1 MLKLFVGKIFGFQRK
16 IEVLEEQIE
25 HLRWDMAFGMWTRE
39 AFLQFCQIMPR
50 GMRILAFI
58 DLDQIHVLN
67 EEYGYAE
74 VDRRVKSTFSVPF
87 RRSDIVARWYSGDEI
102 VILFDSDLEWA
113 ESKISELQESAQV
126 QELTFH
132 YALGE
137 WEVGKSG
144 IEELVEELSTIHAIF
159 SGSAPPEVIE
169 RIIKHQISGRII
181 VVVLILLESVLSIDQ
196 QKRLRHNRKGINEQR
211 VLGG

>member
-25 HLRWDMAFGMWTRE
+25 HLRWDTTFGMWTRE

-50 GMRILAFI
+50 GKRILAFI

-102 VILFDSDLEWA
+102 VILFDSDRA
-113 ESKISELQESAQV
+113 GAVSKMDELNHSASNQGLSFKFV
-126 QELTFH
+126 F
-132 YALGE
+132 GN
-137 WEVGKSG
+137 WEVGKTY
-144 IEELVEELSTIHAIF
+144 IEEVVEEMSSQF
-159 SGSAPPEVIE
+159 SLEKE
-169 RIIKHQISGRII
+169 GR
-181 VVVLILLESVLSIDQ
+181 
-196 QKRLRHNRKGINEQR
+196 R
-211 VLGG
+211 

>member
-1 MLKLFVGKIFGFQRK
+1 MLRLFVGKIFGFQRK

-25 HLRWDMAFGMWTRE
+25 HLRWDTAFGMWTRE

-74 VDRRVKSTFSVPF
+74 VDRRVKSTFSDPF

-102 VILFDSDLEWA
+102 VILFDSDRA
-113 ESKISELQESAQV
+113 GAVSKMDELNHSASTQGLSFKFV
-126 QELTFH
+126 F
-132 YALGE
+132 GD
-137 WEVGKSG
+137 WEVGKTY
-144 IEELVEELSTIHAIF
+144 IEEVVDEMSSQLSLEKEE
-159 SGSAPPEVIE
+159 
-169 RIIKHQISGRII
+169 RC
-181 VVVLILLESVLSIDQ
+181 
-196 QKRLRHNRKGINEQR
+196 
-211 VLGG
+211 